1 MLLRCLLMTSLV
13 VSCTSRSTVAPPT
26 PSSPPPDTTP
36 TPSFRIQYGLA
47 SWYGR
52 ERHGRRTA
60 SGEIF
65 DAYQLV
71 AAHRTAPFGTYAL
84 VTNLANGRTVQVRI
98 NDRGPSIAGRLVD
111 LSYAAARQ
119 LDMVQVGV
127 TRVKIELL
135 AAPLPGYPSSQED
148 APEPGDG
155 LLYTAELSLPE
166 EEGGAPRAL
175 RRGVGHEDE
184 REHSRGD
191 TRAPPHRSGGP
202 ARLWLGLVGQGYE
215 PHPLGTRPSLVF
227 FLRSRQRL
235 IEIPQEI
242 IEAFQ
247 ANRDTDHI
255 RADTGCHLL
264 LIG

>member
-1 MLLRCLLMTSLV
+1 MYCLLVTGLV
-13 VSCTSRSTVAPPT
+13 ASCTTRSTAPPPT
-26 PSSPPPDTTP
+26 LPSPAPDTTP

-65 DAYQLV
+65 DTYQLV

-84 VTNLANGRTVQVRI
+84 VTNLTNGRTVQVRI

-119 LDMVQVGV
+119 LHMVQVGV

-148 APEPGDG
+148 VPGPEEP
-155 LLYTAELSLPE
+155 LPHTAELPLPE
-166 EEGGAPRAL
+166 GGDGTTRAA
-175 RRGVGHEDE
+175 RGGVGHGDE
-184 REHSRGD
+184 RERGKK
-191 TRAPPHRSGGP
+191 S
-202 ARLWLGLVGQGYE
+202 
-215 PHPLGTRPSLVF
+215 
-227 FLRSRQRL
+227 
-235 IEIPQEI
+235 
-242 IEAFQ
+242 
-247 ANRDTDHI
+247 
-255 RADTGCHLL
+255 
-264 LIG
+264 